1 MKFLAQ
7 RNRVSSTLKCAGR
20 VGETR
25 FLLAGNVIMFLDRVD
40 AGRQLAAALIDL
52 RDQPDPIVVLAIPR
66 GGVSV
71 AREVARV
78 LFAPIDV
85 CLTHKLGAPG
95 NPELAIGAVADDGTS
110 FLDDFLIHSLQVPR
124 QYIEAERQRWQIEL
138 TRRAEVYRSG
148 RERVSVKDRIA
159 VVIDDGVATGS
170 TLIAALRSTRRA
182 GAKSIIAAVPVGP
195 RDTIERVLSREADR
209 VVCLRAPYDFH
220 AVGMF
225 YQYFEQ
231 VSDEEVIAAMNTEQ

>member
-1 MKFLAQ
+1 
-7 RNRVSSTLKCAGR
+7 
-20 VGETR
+20 
-25 FLLAGNVIMFLDRVD
+25 MFLDRVE

-66 GGVSV
+66 GGVIV

-78 LFAPIDV
+78 LSAPIEV

-95 NPELAIGAVADDGTS
+95 NPELAIGAIADDGTT
-110 FLDDFLIHSLQVPR
+110 FLDDFLLHSLQVPR

-138 TRRAEVYRSG
+138 TRRADVYRGG
-148 RERVSVKDRIA
+148 RARVPVQDCIA

-170 TLIAALRSTRRA
+170 TLIAALRSTRMA
-182 GAKSIIAAVPVGP
+182 GAKSIVAAVPVGP
-195 RDTIERVLSREADR
+195 RDTIERTLSREADR
-209 VVCLRAPYDFH
+209 VVCLRTPYDFY

-225 YQYFEQ
+225 YRHFEQ
-231 VSDEEVIAAMNTEQ
+231 VSDEEVIEAMNN